1 MAPYVVC
8 PPCHQCL
15 LRLSTAANVV
25 NLLLQPRLAAL
36 KRGLKKGAEKEQKL
50 LRMTRKYHQ
59 MCWGVKQLDAVNE
72 LTSLF
77 APRSDAGNS
86 LMIDIRSSAK
96 IPYLHKYTSL
106 LHSEKPVY
114 IVWTSTATSN
124 PSLAIHQH

>member
-1 MAPYVVC
+1 M
-8 PPCHQCL
+8 
-15 LRLSTAANVV
+15 

-36 KRGLKKGAEKEQKL
+36 ERGLKKGAEKEQKL

-72 LTSLF
+72 LTSRF

-96 IPYLHKYTSL
+96 TLHLHKYASL
-106 LHSEKPVY
+106 LHSEKPFY
-114 IVWTSTATSN
+114 IVWTSTAASTQ
-124 PSLAIHQH
+124 SLAIHQY